1 MFNMI
6 RFILKKEIRVRKLLS
21 TYLCIKNKKKT
32 KLNRILISL
41 LYDRLYMNNNIA
53 IGKNSIIPS
62 DVSIPH
68 LQNITIGEG
77 VKLGEG
83 CTIFQGVTLGQNKG
97 KYPMVGNNVII
108 YAGAKVVGGVVVGDN
123 AIIGANAV
131 VVKDVPNNTIVGGVP
146 AKVIGFRKANDEFN

>member
-1 MFNMI
+1 MI
-6 RFILKKEIRVRKLLS
+6 RFLLKKELRVRKLLS
-21 TYLCIKNKKKT
+21 IYLNIKNNKKKT

-41 LYDRLYMNNNIA
+41 LYDRLYMNNNIV
-53 IGKNSIIPS
+53 IGKDSIIPQ
-62 DVSIPH
+62 DISIPH

-77 VKLGEG
+77 VKFGEG

-97 KYPMVGNNVII
+97 KYPIVGDNVII

-146 AKVIGFRKANDEFN
+146 AKVIGFRKEDDEFY